1 MTSII
6 VFYCIA
12 AVVIISSLLVV
23 TLKNLFHSALFL
35 ALSFVGIAGIYLF
48 LGAEFL
54 AAIQVLI
61 YVGAIVTLIIFV
73 IMLTARISDASI
85 RQTNEQKFISFIVAM
100 SIFILLSSIIL
111 KNGMARAGIKSGVNT
126 ADIGRELI
134 TTYGLPFEVISVVLL
149 VALIGAIILSRGEK
163 AAKDK

>member
-1 MTSII
+1 MMSLVT
-6 VFYCIA
+6 FYCIA
-12 AVVIISSLLVV
+12 AVVLVSALLAV

-35 ALSFVGIAGIYLF
+35 ALSLVGVAGIYLF

-73 IMLTARISDASI
+73 IMLTAKISDKSI
-85 RQTNEQKFISFIVAM
+85 RQTNQQKFISFIVAM

-111 KNGMARAGIKSGVNT
+111 KKEIVHTFIRENVKVS
-126 ADIGRELI
+126 DIGRELI

-149 VALIGAIILSRGEK
+149 IALIGAIILSRKEK
-163 AAKDK
+163 G

>member
-1 MTSII
+1 MMSLVT
-6 VFYCIA
+6 FYCIA
-12 AVVIISSLLVV
+12 AVVLVSALLAV

-35 ALSFVGIAGIYLF
+35 ALSLVGVAGIYLF

-73 IMLTARISDASI
+73 IMLTAKISDKSI
-85 RQTNEQKFISFIVAM
+85 RQTNQQKFISFIVAM

-111 KNGMARAGIKSGVNT
+111 KKEIVHTFIRENVKVS
-126 ADIGRELI
+126 DIGRELI

-149 VALIGAIILSRGEK
+149 IALIGAIVLSRKEK
-163 AAKDK
+163 G

>member
-1 MTSII
+1 MMSLVT
-6 VFYCIA
+6 FYCIA
-12 AVVIISSLLVV
+12 AVVLVSALLAV

-35 ALSFVGIAGIYLF
+35 ALSLVGVAGIYLF

-73 IMLTARISDASI
+73 IMLTAKISDKSI
-85 RQTNEQKFISFIVAM
+85 RQTNQQKFISFIVAM

-111 KNGMARAGIKSGVNT
+111 KKEIAPNFIRENVKVS
-126 ADIGRELI
+126 DIGRELI

-149 VALIGAIILSRGEK
+149 IALIGAIVLSRREK
-163 AAKDK
+163 G

>member
-1 MTSII
+1 MMSLVT
-6 VFYCIA
+6 FYCIA
-12 AVVIISSLLVV
+12 AVVLVSALLAV

-35 ALSFVGIAGIYLF
+35 ALSLVGVAGIYLF

-73 IMLTARISDASI
+73 IMLTAKISDKSI
-85 RQTNEQKFISFIVAM
+85 RQTNQQKFISFIVAM

-111 KNGMARAGIKSGVNT
+111 KKEIVHTFIRENVKVS
-126 ADIGRELI
+126 DIGRELI

-149 VALIGAIILSRGEK
+149 IALIGAIVLSRREK
-163 AAKDK
+163 G

>member
-1 MTSII
+1 MMSII
-6 VFYCIA
+6 IFYCIA
-12 AVVIISSLLVV
+12 AVVLISSLLAV

-35 ALSFVGIAGIYLF
+35 ALSLVGVAGIYLF

-73 IMLTARISDASI
+73 IMLTARISDKSI
-85 RQTNEQKFISFIVAM
+85 RQTNQQKFISFIVAM

-111 KNGMARAGIKSGVNT
+111 KKEIVHTFIRENVKVS
-126 ADIGRELI
+126 DIGRELI

-149 VALIGAIILSRGEK
+149 ASLIGALYIAR
-163 AAKDK
+163 ADK

>member
-1 MTSII
+1 MMSII

-12 AVVIISSLLVV
+12 AVVLISSLLAV
-23 TLKNLFHSALFL
+23 TLKNMFHSALFL

-111 KNGMARAGIKSGVNT
+111 KNGMVRAGIKSNVKT

-149 VALIGAIILSRGEK
+149 IALIGAIILSRKEK
-163 AAKDK
+163 A

>member
-1 MTSII
+1 MMSII

-12 AVVIISSLLVV
+12 AVVLISSLLAV

-61 YVGAIVTLIIFV
+61 YVGAIITLIIFV

-111 KNGMARAGIKSGVNT
+111 KNGMVRAGIKSNVKA

-149 VALIGAIILSRGEK
+149 VALIGAIILSRKEK
-163 AAKDK
+163 A

>member
-1 MTSII
+1 MMSLVT
-6 VFYCIA
+6 FYCIA
-12 AVVIISSLLVV
+12 AVVLVSALLAV

-35 ALSFVGIAGIYLF
+35 ALSLVGVAGIYLF

-73 IMLTARISDASI
+73 IMLTAKISDTSI
-85 RQTNEQKFISFIVAM
+85 RQTNQQKFISFIVAL

-111 KNGMARAGIKSGVNT
+111 KKEIVHTFIRENVKVS
-126 ADIGRELI
+126 DIGRELI

-149 VALIGAIILSRGEK
+149 IALIGAIVLSRREK
-163 AAKDK
+163 G

>member
-1 MTSII
+1 MMSII
-6 VFYCIA
+6 IFYCIA
-12 AVVIISSLLVV
+12 AVVLISSLLAV

-35 ALSFVGIAGIYLF
+35 ALSLVGVAGIYLF

-73 IMLTARISDASI
+73 IMLTAKISDKSI
-85 RQTNEQKFISFIVAM
+85 RQTNQQKFISFIVAM

-111 KNGMARAGIKSGVNT
+111 KKET
-126 ADIGRELI
+126 AHNFIRENVKVSDIGRELI

-149 VALIGAIILSRGEK
+149 IALIGAIVLSRKEK
-163 AAKDK
+163 G

>member
-1 MTSII
+1 MSLVT
-6 VFYCIA
+6 FYCIA
-12 AVVIISSLLVV
+12 AVVLVSALLAV

-35 ALSFVGIAGIYLF
+35 ALSLVGVAGIYLF

-73 IMLTARISDASI
+73 IMLTARISDTSI
-85 RQTNEQKFISFIVAM
+85 RQTNQQKFISFIVAL

-111 KNGMARAGIKSGVNT
+111 KKEIVHTFIRENVKVS
-126 ADIGRELI
+126 DIGRELI

-149 VALIGAIILSRGEK
+149 IALIGAIVLSRREK
-163 AAKDK
+163 G